1 MEKEGAAPVLQVYN
15 YQYWN
20 ANNFRKLSPQ
30 TLIRRREE
38 VGWEKKNQKSKQT
51 PQAWKKWTSYSRT
64 QLKHAANSLPGVQVQ
79 QEL

>member
-38 VGWEKKNQKSKQT
+38 VGWEKKKPKKQT
-51 PQAWKKWTSYSRT
+51 NTPSMKKVNILLQNPIKTCC
-64 QLKHAANSLPGVQVQ
+64 
-79 QEL
+79 

>member
-38 VGWEKKNQKSKQT
+38 VGWEKKKNKKANKHPKHEKSEHLT
-51 PQAWKKWTSYSRT
+51 PEP
-64 QLKHAANSLPGVQVQ
+64 N
-79 QEL
+79 